1 MVVTQLG
8 EFMESAAEHAGV
20 VAKLALD
27 NVSAHVHNMAE
38 NLVWEVRPDQEI
50 VTHSHA

>member
-1 MVVTQLG
+1 
-8 EFMESAAEHAGV
+8 MEAAAKHAEV

-27 NVSAHVHNMAE
+27 NVPTHAHKMAE
-38 NLVWEVRPDQEI
+38 NFVREVHLNQEI

>member
-8 EFMESAAEHAGV
+8 ELLEDAAENAEV

-27 NVSAHVHNMAE
+27 NVPTHAHNMAE